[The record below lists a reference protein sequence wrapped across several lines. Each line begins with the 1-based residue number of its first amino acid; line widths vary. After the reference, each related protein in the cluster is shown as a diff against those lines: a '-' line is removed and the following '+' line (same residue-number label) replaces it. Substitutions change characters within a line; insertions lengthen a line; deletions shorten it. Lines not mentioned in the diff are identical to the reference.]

1 MQRNYKIYRSLFWVL
16 LSINIISIVALVL
29 YQKTKQQ
36 QLQSNQ
42 TQIVSND
49 SARVELQTQFQDALE
64 KLDSFQT
71 TNKSLLREL
80 GKPSNDTS
88 NMTPEEKRIIRLID
102 STFMV
107 KDSINKIIDYMN
119 DSIDL
124 SQLSKDQLDNY
135 GSTIGLLG
143 RIKITLDLNLDK
155 YRIKFLQQDGLA
167 LSNIISKFDKKVKTL
182 SNFTKRLTSV
192 SKFINITID
201 VLSSAIFQNI
211 VVAPPKT

>member
-1 MQRNYKIYRSLFWVL
+1 MQRTYKIYRSLFWTL
-16 LSINIISIVALVL
+16 LSIDIISIVALIS
-29 YQKTKQQ
+29 YQNTKQQ

-42 TQIVSND
+42 TQIVSGD
-49 SARVELQTQFQDALE
+49 TARLQLQTQFEDAIE
-64 KLDSFQT
+64 KLDSLKT
-71 TNKSLLREL
+71 TNKSLMREL

-88 NMTPEEKRIIRLID
+88 NMTPDEKRIIRLID

-124 SQLSKDQLDNY
+124 SQLSKDQRDNY

-143 RIKITLDLNLDK
+143 RIKITLDLNIDK
-155 YRIKFLQQDGLA
+155 YRIKFLQQDGMA
-167 LSNIISKFDKKVKTL
+167 LSSIISKFDERVRTL
-182 SNFTKRLTSV
+182 SIFTKRLTSV